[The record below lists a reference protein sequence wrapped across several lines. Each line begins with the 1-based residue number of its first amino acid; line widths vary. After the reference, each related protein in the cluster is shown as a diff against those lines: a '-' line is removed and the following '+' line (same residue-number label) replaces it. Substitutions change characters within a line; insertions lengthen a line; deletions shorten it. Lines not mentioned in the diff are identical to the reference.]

1 MCVCVLVTQSN
12 PTLQSH
18 ELCAWNSPGKNTGV
32 GCHFLL
38 QGIFSTQGLS
48 PGLLHC
54 RQILSRLGHKYS
66 GVKKTFS
73 NTSRNLSSV
82 LALKQTGSILWFSRT
97 QVSYYKT
104 QNEYPQLFF
113 HFKTTRFHFHLF
125 HFLKCL
131 SLKKI
136 EL

>member
-1 MCVCVLVTQSN
+1 MGKSGFELVSYY
-12 PTLQSH
+12 LQARNWPH
-18 ELCAWNSPGKNTGV
+18 LCYTEWSIHRNFK
-32 GCHFLL
+32 HFLKI
-38 QGIFSTQGLS
+38 QGIFLTQES
-48 PGLLHC
+48 NPSLLHC
-54 RQILSRLGHKYS
+54 RQILYRLSHPYS

-104 QNEYPQLFF
+104 QNEYPQFFF

-131 SLKKI
+131 S
-136 EL
+136 

>member
-1 MCVCVLVTQSN
+1 MSGSLLKDENYCLAAFF
-12 PTLQSH
+12 LQLYCLLRCSLLFRH
-18 ELCAWNSPGKNTGV
+18 SAPSDSLRAHGLQPARLPGLWDSPGKNTGV

-82 LALKQTGSILWFSRT
+82 LALKQTGSIL
-97 QVSYYKT
+97 
-104 QNEYPQLFF
+104 
-113 HFKTTRFHFHLF
+113 
-125 HFLKCL
+125 
-131 SLKKI
+131 
-136 EL
+136 